1 MGFDFISVLISFA
14 DLMSGDLNIDKIL

>member
-1 MGFDFISVLISFA
+1 MGFDFILVLISFA